1 MEIKNINRWTVFD
14 KNFAKILLNFN
25 VENIKKICGK
35 IYFVYNGLVASPP
48 DGILD
53 SLKEGE
59 VISLKDIVKEE

>member
-1 MEIKNINRWTVFD
+1 MKIKNTNRWTVSD

-25 VENIKKICGK
+25 VENIKKIGGK

-48 DGILD
+48 DGIFD

-59 VISLKDIVKEE
+59 AISLKDIVKEE